1 MRSYLRSIL
10 RDFEADKS
18 LQLIGHV
25 AEFEFDRLGTAFS
38 HTTPQR
44 RRRANSTNG
53 MVGIKLATGDIQFCV
68 FANSARHPLEV
79 LKMFFSTGKKYSVD
93 FAITFYRPKQPSS
106 LSSVS
111 LHLSIIHWFLGEH
124 EAKKQ
129 IRISHYIPNRI
140 LCRDW
145 KAADQDIGPR
155 I

>member
-38 HTTPQR
+38 HTTPER
-44 RRRANSTNG
+44 RSSANSTNG
-53 MVGIKLATGDIQFCV
+53 MALIKLAAGGIQFCV

-79 LKMFFSTGKKYSVD
+79 LKMFFSTGKNYSVD

-111 LHLSIIHWFLGEH
+111 PASIF
-124 EAKKQ
+124 Q
-129 IRISHYIPNRI
+129 S
-140 LCRDW
+140 
-145 KAADQDIGPR
+145 
-155 I
+155 